1 VCLVVC
7 FMLLLV
13 VCCRL
18 ANKDIYIKWGWCGRT
33 SMLLLQ
39 TGKPLVTPL
48 GAKLHGIRWL
58 DGSHCTMGVTM
69 LPLINSRSHD
79 GLSHITIN
87 EIAIFMH
94 HSLIICASRKQQ
106 ADRVKS

>member
-1 VCLVVC
+1 
-7 FMLLLV
+7 
-13 VCCRL
+13 
-18 ANKDIYIKWGWCGRT
+18 
-33 SMLLLQ
+33 MLLLQ